1 MQSKA
6 FSSWFHRYQRS
17 ALSLNERRLVV
28 LVGDDCYASSL
39 LQSINYDGSVSTKQ
53 KKNTCLV
60 YGGSEHIKANIAKQR
75 FRDKLGSESDLVIF
89 NSLDDNVASLSIDA
103 FAVLSGTLV
112 AGGVFFLLVK
122 DMSQIAASH
131 FYSRFFSLVETFSQH
146 VVVKQSN
153 EPIQFSSSELSSPK
167 LSSANSNTAAEK
179 SHHTFA
185 YDCKTQEQLTAVE
198 AVIKVLKGK
207 RNQPLVL
214 TADRGRGKS
223 SALAIACAQLIKHA
237 TKDNPL
243 RLVITAPD
251 IDSLAIF
258 FDQLVTSLPSG
269 KLERTSFSAEF
280 GSVEFMAIDQL
291 LKQQI
296 TASLVLVDEAAA
308 IPIYLLELLLPRYS
322 RLVFASTIHGYE
334 GAGRGFTLKF
344 QQTLTEKFSQWRSLH
359 IHEPIRWRVGDPLEQ
374 LVFDACLLNAEL
386 PEVSTDPQKITPS
399 TLVFKTFTAHDLVGN
414 ESLFKQIFAVLVT
427 AHYQTK
433 PSDVQ
438 MLLDNKQVQLVCL
451 LSETVIPQQV
461 FAVALLI
468 NEGRTRD
475 KGIETNEINAVK
487 QSKRRLKNNFVPQSL
502 LTQCGIEYAFDY
514 HYMRVMR
521 IAVHPQL
528 QQQGIG
534 SYFLKKIANFSR
546 LQGADFL
553 ASSFGATKAL
563 LSFWLQNEFVLAR
576 IGFNKDKASGEQSAL
591 VLKALA
597 NAGNT
602 ALVDIKA
609 EFYRT
614 FDYLLVDEYKYLSGK
629 LVALIMHHYPT
640 ELLAALS
647 ARDKVNIDAFS
658 QGHRQFSSCVFSLHL
673 WLKQQLVE
681 PTAVEDDTLV
691 VLIRRIM
698 QKHSISEMCAEYS
711 FTGKKALEQFL
722 QSSIRKRLVI

>member
-1 MQSKA
+1 MQNRA
-6 FSSWFHRYQRS
+6 FSSWFHHYQQS

-28 LVGDDCYASSL
+28 LVGDDCWASSL
-39 LQSINYDGSVSTKQ
+39 LQAIGYDCCAATEQYKH
-53 KKNTCLV
+53 TCLI
-60 YGGSEHIKANIAKQR
+60 YGESEHIKANIAKQR

-89 NSLDDNVASLSIDA
+89 NCLDVNVANLSIDA

-112 AGGVFFLLVK
+112 AGGVFFLLIK
-122 DMSQIAASH
+122 DRSQIAGSH
-131 FYSRFFSLVETFSQH
+131 FYTRLFNLVETFSQH
-146 VVVKQSN
+146 VVIKQSA
-153 EPIQFSSSELSSPK
+153 EPIPFSSPLSSP
-167 LSSANSNTAAEK
+167 ANSNASINK
-179 SHHTFA
+179 PHHCFA
-185 YDCKTQEQLTAVE
+185 YSCKTQEQLTAVA

-223 SALAIACAQLIKHA
+223 SALAIACAQLLKNA

-243 RLVITAPD
+243 RLVITAPE

-258 FDQLVTSLPSG
+258 FAQLATSLPMG
-269 KLERTSFSAEF
+269 KLQHTSFTAEF
-280 GSVEFMAIDQL
+280 GSVEFIAIDQL
-291 LKQQI
+291 LKQQVV
-296 TASLVLVDEAAA
+296 ASLVLVDEAAA
-308 IPIYLLELLLPRYS
+308 IPIYLLEHLLHKHS

-344 QQTLTEKFSQWRSLH
+344 QQTLSEKFSQWRSLH

-386 PEVSTDPQKITPS
+386 PKVSTDVDKILPS
-399 TLVFKTFTAHDLVGN
+399 TLKFKHFSATELVNN

-438 MLLDNKQVQLVCL
+438 MLLDNNQVQLVCL

-468 NEGRTRD
+468 NEGRTSD

-487 QSKRRLKNNFVPQSL
+487 QSQRRLKNNFVPQSL

-528 QQQGIG
+528 QQQGVG
-534 SYFLKKIANFSR
+534 SYFLQKIANFSK

-553 ASSFGATKAL
+553 ASSFGATQAL
-563 LSFWLQNEFVLAR
+563 LAFWLQNEFVLAR
-576 IGFNKDKASGEQSAL
+576 LGFNKDKASGEQSAL
-591 VLKALA
+591 VLKALSH
-597 NAGNT
+597 AGES
-602 ALVDIKA
+602 ALADINA

-629 LVALIMHHYPT
+629 LVALILHHYPT

-647 ARDKVNIDAFS
+647 TRDKVNIDAFS

-681 PTAVEDDTLV
+681 PTAVEDDALL

-698 QKHSISEMCAEYS
+698 QKHSISEVCAEYS

-722 QSSIRKRLVI
+722 QSTIRKRLAI

>member
-1 MQSKA
+1 MENRA
-6 FSSWFHRYQRS
+6 FSSWFHRYQQS

-28 LVGDDCYASSL
+28 LVGDDCWANSL
-39 LQSINYDGSVSTKQ
+39 LQSINYDGLVSTKQ

-60 YGGSEHIKANIAKQR
+60 YGESEHIKANIAKQR

-89 NSLDDNVASLSIDA
+89 NCLDVNVASLSIDA
-103 FAVLSGTLV
+103 FAVLSGTLI

-122 DMSQIAASH
+122 DSSQVVASH
-131 FYSRFFSLVETFSQH
+131 FYTRFFSLVETFSQH
-146 VVVKQSN
+146 VVINQSA
-153 EPIQFSSSELSSPK
+153 EPNQFSSPE
-167 LSSANSNTAAEK
+167 LSSANSNTATEQ
-179 SHHTFA
+179 SDQTFA
-185 YDCKTQEQLTAVE
+185 HDCKTKEQLIAVE

-223 SALAIACAQLIKHA
+223 SALAIACAQLLKKA
-237 TKDNPL
+237 NKDNPL

-258 FDQLVTSLPSG
+258 FDQLTNSLPSG
-269 KLERTSFSAEF
+269 KLERARFSAEF

-291 LKQQI
+291 LKQQV

-308 IPIYLLELLLPRYS
+308 IPIYLLEQLLSMYS

-386 PEVSTDPQKITPS
+386 PEVSSEPQKITPS
-399 TLVFKTFTAHDLVGN
+399 TLVFKTFTAQELVSN

-451 LSETVIPQQV
+451 LSESVMEQQV

-468 NEGRTRD
+468 NEGQFSD
-475 KGIETNEINAVK
+475 QSIETSEINAVN

-502 LTQCGIEYAFDY
+502 ITQCGIEYAFDY
-514 HYMRVMR
+514 HYVRVMR

-528 QQQGIG
+528 QKQGIG
-534 SYFLKKIANFSR
+534 AYFLKEIANLAS
-546 LQGADFL
+546 LQGADYL
-553 ASSFGATKAL
+553 ASSFGATKTL
-563 LSFWLQNEFVLAR
+563 LSFWLHNEFVLAR

-591 VLKALA
+591 VLKALSK
-597 NAGNT
+597 GGDT
-602 ALVDIKA
+602 ALTDINA
-609 EFYRT
+609 EFYRS
-614 FDYLLVDEYKYLSGK
+614 FDYLLLDEYKYLSAK
-629 LVALIMHHYPT
+629 LVELILHCCPAEYLT
-640 ELLAALS
+640 SLS
-647 ARDKVNIDAFS
+647 ARDKANINAFS
-658 QGHRQFSSCVFSLHL
+658 QGHRQFSSCVFSLHI
-673 WLKQQLVE
+673 WLKQQLVQ
-681 PTAVEDDTLV
+681 PTIVEDDSLLV
-691 VLIRRIM
+691 FISRIM
-698 QKHSISEMCAEYS
+698 QKHSISEVCNEFG
-711 FTGKKALEQFL
+711 FTGKKALEHNL
-722 QSSIRKRLVI
+722 QSAIRSRLAI